1 MSEDAK
7 NNLKLI
13 CKNQEDLKVISA
25 YSQDSIVAVKDITFL
40 KKNKIFLMLAN
51 RFMWEDAEKGLFREN
66 KRIRCA
72 LRFDQVSNVIC
83 KNINQKKKNKV
94 LELLAIKNF
103 TIKDQSFKIS
113 LIFAGDSIITILA
126 EEIEVL
132 LDDLG
137 EPWVVKKAP
146 KHKI

>member
-1 MSEDAK
+1 MKSK
-7 NNLKLI
+7 TVNLKLLGRSI
-13 CKNQEDLKVISA
+13 EDLKTISA
-25 YSQDSIVAVKDITFL
+25 YLQDSIIIQKDITFL
-40 KKNKIFLMLAN
+40 KKNKIFLMLVS

-72 LRFDQVSNVIC
+72 LRFDQVSNVLC

-94 LELLAIKNF
+94 LELLAIKN
-103 TIKDQSFKIS
+103 ILMKDQTSKIS
-113 LIFAGDSIITILA
+113 LIFAGDSIITILV
-126 EEIEVL
+126 EEIDVL

-137 EPWVVKKAP
+137 EPWIVKKAP

>member
-1 MSEDAK
+1 MKSK
-7 NNLKLI
+7 TVNLKLLGRSI
-13 CKNQEDLKVISA
+13 EDLKTISA
-25 YSQDSIVAVKDITFL
+25 YLQDSIIIQKDITFL
-40 KKNKIFLMLAN
+40 KKNKIFLMLAS

-72 LRFDQVSNVIC
+72 LRFDQVSNVLC

-94 LELLAIKNF
+94 LELLAIKN
-103 TIKDQSFKIS
+103 ISMKDQTSKIS
-113 LIFAGDSIITILA
+113 LIFAGDSIITILV
-126 EEIEVL
+126 EEIDVL

-137 EPWVVKKAP
+137 EPWMVKKVP

>member
-1 MSEDAK
+1 MKSK
-7 NNLKLI
+7 SVNLKLLGRSV
-13 CKNQEDLKVISA
+13 EDLKTISA
-25 YSQDSIVAVKDITFL
+25 YLQDSIIFQKDITFL
-40 KKNKIFLMLAN
+40 KKNKIFLILAN

-94 LELLAIKNF
+94 LELLAIKNL
-103 TIKDQSFKIS
+103 TIKDQTIEIS

>member
-1 MSEDAK
+1 MKSK
-7 NNLKLI
+7 TVNLKLLGRSV
-13 CKNQEDLKVISA
+13 EDLKTISA
-25 YSQDSIVAVKDITFL
+25 YLQDSIIIQKDITFL
-40 KKNKIFLMLAN
+40 KKNKIFLMLVS

-72 LRFDQVSNVIC
+72 LRFDQVSNVLC

-94 LELLAIKNF
+94 LELLAIKN
-103 TIKDQSFKIS
+103 ISMKDQTSKIS
-113 LIFAGDSIITILA
+113 LIFAGDSIITILV
-126 EEIEVL
+126 EEIDVL

-137 EPWVVKKAP
+137 EPWIVKKAP

>member
-1 MSEDAK
+1 MKSK
-7 NNLKLI
+7 TVNLKLLGRSI
-13 CKNQEDLKVISA
+13 EDLKTISA
-25 YSQDSIVAVKDITFL
+25 YLQDSIIIQKDITFL
-40 KKNKIFLMLAN
+40 KKNKIFLMLVS

-72 LRFDQVSNVIC
+72 LRFDQVSNVLC

-94 LELLAIKNF
+94 LELLAIKN
-103 TIKDQSFKIS
+103 ISMKDQTSKIS
-113 LIFAGDSIITILA
+113 LIFAGDSIITILV
-126 EEIEVL
+126 EEIDVL

-137 EPWVVKKAP
+137 EPWIVKKVP

>member
-1 MSEDAK
+1 MKSK
-7 NNLKLI
+7 SVNLKLLGRSV
-13 CKNQEDLKVISA
+13 EDLKTISA
-25 YSQDSIVAVKDITFL
+25 YLQDSIIFQKDITFL
-40 KKNKIFLMLAN
+40 KKNKIFLILTN

-94 LELLAIKNF
+94 LELLAIKNL
-103 TIKDQSFKIS
+103 TIKDQSIEIS

>member
-1 MSEDAK
+1 MK
-7 NNLKLI
+7 NKSINLKLLGRSI
-13 CKNQEDLKVISA
+13 EDLKTISA
-25 YSQDSIVAVKDITFL
+25 YLQDSIIIQKDITFL
-40 KKNKIFLMLAN
+40 KKNKIFLMLVS

-72 LRFDQVSNVIC
+72 LRFDQVSNVLC

-94 LELLAIKNF
+94 LELLAIKN
-103 TIKDQSFKIS
+103 ISMKDQTSKIS
-113 LIFAGDSIITILA
+113 LIFAGDSIITILV
-126 EEIEVL
+126 EEIDVL

-137 EPWVVKKAP
+137 EPWIVKKAP

>member
-1 MSEDAK
+1 MKSK
-7 NNLKLI
+7 TVNLKLLGRSI
-13 CKNQEDLKVISA
+13 EDLKTISA
-25 YSQDSIVAVKDITFL
+25 YLQDSIIIQKDITFL
-40 KKNKIFLMLAN
+40 KKNKIFLMLVS

-72 LRFDQVSNVIC
+72 LRFDQVSNVLC

-94 LELLAIKNF
+94 LELLAIKN
-103 TIKDQSFKIS
+103 ILMKDQASKIS
-113 LIFAGDSIITILA
+113 LIFAGDSIITILV
-126 EEIEVL
+126 EEIDVL

-137 EPWVVKKAP
+137 EPWIVKKVP

>member
-1 MSEDAK
+1 MKSK
-7 NNLKLI
+7 TVNLKLLGRSI
-13 CKNQEDLKVISA
+13 EDLKTISA
-25 YSQDSIVAVKDITFL
+25 YLQDSIIIQTDITFL
-40 KKNKIFLMLAN
+40 KKNKIFLMLAS

-72 LRFDQVSNVIC
+72 LRFDQVSNVLC

-94 LELLAIKNF
+94 LELLAIKN
-103 TIKDQSFKIS
+103 ISMKDQTSKIS
-113 LIFAGDSIITILA
+113 LIFAGDSIITILV
-126 EEIEVL
+126 EEIDVL

-137 EPWVVKKAP
+137 EPWMVKKTP

>member
-1 MSEDAK
+1 MKSK
-7 NNLKLI
+7 TINLKLLGRSI
-13 CKNQEDLKVISA
+13 EDLKTISA
-25 YSQDSIVAVKDITFL
+25 YLQDSIIIQKDITFL
-40 KKNKIFLMLAN
+40 KKNKIFLMLVS

-72 LRFDQVSNVIC
+72 LRFDQVSNVLC

-94 LELLAIKNF
+94 LELLAIKN
-103 TIKDQSFKIS
+103 ISMKDQTSKIS
-113 LIFAGDSIITILA
+113 LIFAGDSIITILV
-126 EEIEVL
+126 EEIDVL

-137 EPWVVKKAP
+137 EPWIVKKAP

>member
-1 MSEDAK
+1 MKSK
-7 NNLKLI
+7 TVNLKLLGRSI
-13 CKNQEDLKVISA
+13 EDLKTISA
-25 YSQDSIVAVKDITFL
+25 YLQDSIIIQKDMTFL
-40 KKNKIFLMLAN
+40 KKNKIFLMLAS

-72 LRFDQVSNVIC
+72 LRFDQVSNVLC

-94 LELLAIKNF
+94 LELLAIKN
-103 TIKDQSFKIS
+103 ISMKDQTSKIS
-113 LIFAGDSIITILA
+113 LIFAGDSIITILV
-126 EEIEVL
+126 EEIDVL

-137 EPWVVKKAP
+137 EPWIVKKAR

>member
-1 MSEDAK
+1 MKSK
-7 NNLKLI
+7 SVNLKLLGRSV
-13 CKNQEDLKVISA
+13 EDLKTISA
-25 YSQDSIVAVKDITFL
+25 YLQDSIIFQKDITFL
-40 KKNKIFLMLAN
+40 KKNKIFLILAN

-94 LELLAIKNF
+94 LELLAIKNL
-103 TIKDQSFKIS
+103 TIKDQSIEIS

>member
-1 MSEDAK
+1 MK
-7 NNLKLI
+7 NKSVNLKLLGRSI
-13 CKNQEDLKVISA
+13 EDLKTISA
-25 YSQDSIVAVKDITFL
+25 YLQDSIIIQKDITFL
-40 KKNKIFLMLAN
+40 KKNKIFLMLVS

-72 LRFDQVSNVIC
+72 LRFDQVSNVLC

-94 LELLAIKNF
+94 LELLAIKN
-103 TIKDQSFKIS
+103 ISMKDKTSKIS
-113 LIFAGDSIITILA
+113 LIFAGDSIITILV
-126 EEIEVL
+126 EEIDVL

-137 EPWVVKKAP
+137 EPWIVKKAP

>member
-1 MSEDAK
+1 MKSK
-7 NNLKLI
+7 TVNLKLLGRSI
-13 CKNQEDLKVISA
+13 EDLKTISA
-25 YSQDSIVAVKDITFL
+25 YLQDSIIIQKDITFL
-40 KKNKIFLMLAN
+40 KNNKIFLMLAS

-72 LRFDQVSNVIC
+72 LRFDQVSNVLC

-94 LELLAIKNF
+94 LELLAIKN
-103 TIKDQSFKIS
+103 ISMKDQTSKIS
-113 LIFAGDSIITILA
+113 LIFAGDSIITILV
-126 EEIEVL
+126 EEIDVL

-137 EPWVVKKAP
+137 EPWIVKKAP

>member
-1 MSEDAK
+1 MKSK
-7 NNLKLI
+7 TVNLKLLGRSI
-13 CKNQEDLKVISA
+13 EDLKTISA
-25 YSQDSIVAVKDITFL
+25 YLQDSIIIQKDITFL

-51 RFMWEDAEKGLFREN
+51 RFMWEDAERGLFREN

-72 LRFDQVSNVIC
+72 LRFDQVSNVLC

-94 LELLAIKNF
+94 LELLAIKN
-103 TIKDQSFKIS
+103 ISMKDQTSKIS
-113 LIFAGDSIITILA
+113 LIFAGDSIITILV
-126 EEIEVL
+126 EEIDVL

>member
-1 MSEDAK
+1 MKSK
-7 NNLKLI
+7 TVNLKLLGRSI
-13 CKNQEDLKVISA
+13 EDLKTISA
-25 YSQDSIVAVKDITFL
+25 YLQDSIIIQKDITFL
-40 KKNKIFLMLAN
+40 KKNKIFLMLVS

-72 LRFDQVSNVIC
+72 LRFDQVSNVLC

-94 LELLAIKNF
+94 LELLAIKN
-103 TIKDQSFKIS
+103 ISMKDQTSKIS
-113 LIFAGDSIITILA
+113 LIFAGNSIITILV
-126 EEIEVL
+126 EEIDVL

-137 EPWVVKKAP
+137 EPWIVKKAP

>member
-1 MSEDAK
+1 MKDENIK
-7 NNLKLI
+7 LKLI
-13 CKNQEDLKVISA
+13 GKSIEDLKTISA
-25 YSQDSIVAVKDITFL
+25 YLQDSIVTINDIIFL
-40 KKNKIFLMLAN
+40 KTNKIFIIIVN

-72 LRFDQVSNVIC
+72 LRFDQVSNVLC

-94 LELLAIKNF
+94 LELLAIKN
-103 TIKDQSFKIS
+103 ISMKDQTSKIS
-113 LIFAGDSIITILA
+113 LIFAGDSIITILV
-126 EEIEVL
+126 EEIDVL

-137 EPWVVKKAP
+137 EPWIVKKAP

>member
-1 MSEDAK
+1 MKSK
-7 NNLKLI
+7 SVNLKLLGRSV
-13 CKNQEDLKVISA
+13 EDLKTISA
-25 YSQDSIVAVKDITFL
+25 YLQDSIIIQKDITIL
-40 KKNKIFLMLAN
+40 KKNKIFLVLAS

-94 LELLAIKNF
+94 LELLAIKNL
-103 TIKDQSFKIS
+103 TIKDQSIEIS

>member
-1 MSEDAK
+1 MKSK
-7 NNLKLI
+7 TVNLKLLGRSI
-13 CKNQEDLKVISA
+13 EDLKTISA
-25 YSQDSIVAVKDITFL
+25 YLQDSIIIQKDITIL
-40 KKNKIFLMLAN
+40 KKNKIFLMLVS

-72 LRFDQVSNVIC
+72 LRFDQVSNVLC

-94 LELLAIKNF
+94 LELLAIKN
-103 TIKDQSFKIS
+103 ISMKDQTSKIS
-113 LIFAGDSIITILA
+113 LIFAGDSIITILV
-126 EEIEVL
+126 EEIDVL

-137 EPWVVKKAP
+137 EPWIVKKAP

>member
-1 MSEDAK
+1 MKSK
-7 NNLKLI
+7 TVNLKLLGRSI
-13 CKNQEDLKVISA
+13 EDLKTISA
-25 YSQDSIVAVKDITFL
+25 YLQDSIIIQKDITFL
-40 KKNKIFLMLAN
+40 KKNKIFLMLVS

-72 LRFDQVSNVIC
+72 LRFDQVSNVLC

-94 LELLAIKNF
+94 LELLAIKN
-103 TIKDQSFKIS
+103 ISMKDQTSKIS
-113 LIFAGDSIITILA
+113 LIFAGDSIITILV
-126 EEIEVL
+126 EEIDVL

-137 EPWVVKKAP
+137 EPWMVKKAP

>member
-1 MSEDAK
+1 MKSK
-7 NNLKLI
+7 TVNLKLLGRSI
-13 CKNQEDLKVISA
+13 EDLKTISA
-25 YSQDSIVAVKDITFL
+25 YLQDSIIIQKDITFL
-40 KKNKIFLMLAN
+40 KKNKIFLMLAS

-72 LRFDQVSNVIC
+72 LRFDQVSNVLC

-94 LELLAIKNF
+94 LELLAIKN
-103 TIKDQSFKIS
+103 ISMKDQTSKIS
-113 LIFAGDSIITILA
+113 LIFAGDSIITILV
-126 EEIEVL
+126 EEIDVL

-137 EPWVVKKAP
+137 EPWIVKKVP